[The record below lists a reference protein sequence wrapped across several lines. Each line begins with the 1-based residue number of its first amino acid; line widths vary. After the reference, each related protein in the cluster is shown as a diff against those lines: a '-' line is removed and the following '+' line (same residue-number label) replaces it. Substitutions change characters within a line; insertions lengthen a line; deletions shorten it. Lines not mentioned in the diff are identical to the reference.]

1 MHLFIEQGVKGGICC
16 VPKRY
21 SKANNE
27 FCSDYDK
34 TKPKVYIKYLDMNN
48 LYGKAM
54 SEYLPYGGFKWVEV
68 NNESVN
74 KILKRSEN
82 SLHGYFL
89 EVDLECPENLH
100 NIHNNLPMAPEKI
113 RIKDEM
119 LSPIQLEIKS
129 EYGIKVGIT
138 NKLVPNLMPKQK
150 YVIYYRNLKCYLL
163 KGWIL
168 KKVRKILEF

>member
-1 MHLFIEQGVKGGICC
+1 MENLNK
-16 VPKRY
+16 
-21 SKANNE
+21 
-27 FCSDYDK
+27 SD
-34 TKPKVYIKYLDMNN
+34 
-48 LYGKAM
+48 
-54 SEYLPYGGFKWVEV
+54 
-68 NNESVN
+68 
-74 KILKRSEN
+74 N

-100 NIHNNLPMAPEKI
+100 DIHNNLQMAPEKI

-138 NKLVPNLMPKQK
+138 NKLVPNLMPKK
-150 YVIYYRNLKCYLL
+150 EYVIYCRNLKCYLS

-168 KKVRKILEF
+168 KST